1 MQAERRCEQC
11 GQIIPW
17 GEQKCPACG
26 DDERFRWSVSRNE
39 LLLLSVLVL
48 IILFSIT
55 TFLVKT
61 YRAKERELAQKWY
74 VSGERELNAG
84 HAEAALGDFRYA
96 LVYSRNDPLIELHL
110 AHALSAAGHYH
121 EARAYLLG
129 LWASEPGNGTVNL
142 ELARLAAGSG
152 SVAEAVQYYHDAI
165 YGQWDANPTDH
176 RRQSRLEL
184 AEFLLKVGQ
193 KAQAQAELIALAAD
207 LPPDP
212 ALQTQV
218 ATLLLKTGEYEHAAP
233 LFRQA
238 LRLRPNY
245 TPALEGAGETSFEMR
260 NYPDARRYLARAKR
274 LGPLSPQSQSLLE
287 TATLIQESDPLA
299 PRLSGQER
307 ASRARRA
314 FTQGMQRLNEC
325 AAAHGVSLD
334 NNQQQSDFQKVHALA
349 SALQPKVRERN
360 LTHDPDLLLKATD
373 MAFEIEKVTE
383 RACGEP
389 RGMDL
394 ALLLLSQVQ
403 EGGNE

>member
-1 MQAERRCEQC
+1 MIPLGER
-11 GQIIPW
+11 
-17 GEQKCPACG
+17 KCPACG
-26 DDERFRWSVSRNE
+26 EDEGFLWSASRNE

-55 TFLVKT
+55 TFSVKA
-61 YRAKERELAQKWY
+61 YRGKERELAQKWY

-84 HAEAALGDFRYA
+84 HAEAALGDFRSA
-96 LVYSRNDPLIELHL
+96 LVHSRNDPLIELQL
-110 AHALSAAGHYH
+110 ARALSAAGHLH

-129 LWASEPGNGTVNL
+129 LWESEPGNGTVNL

-165 YGQWDANPTDH
+165 YGQWDASPTDH
-176 RRQSRLEL
+176 RRRARLEL

-193 KAQAQAELIALAAD
+193 KAQAQAELIALTAD

-212 ALQTQV
+212 ALETQV
-218 ATLLLKTGEYEHAAP
+218 ATLLMKTGEYEHAAP

-245 TPALEGAGETSFEMR
+245 TAALEGAGEASFEMR

-274 LGPLSPQSQSLLE
+274 LGSLSPQSQSLLE
-287 TATLIQESDPLA
+287 IATLIQESNPLA
-299 PRLSGQER
+299 PRLSGHER
-307 ASRARRA
+307 ASRALRA
-314 FTQGMQRLNEC
+314 FAQSMQRLSEC
-325 AAAHGVSLD
+325 AEARGVSLD
-334 NNQQQSDFQKVHALA
+334 NNQQQYDLQKVHALA
-349 SALQPKVRERN
+349 SALQPKVRERI
-360 LTHDPDLLLKATD
+360 LAHDPDLLLKATD

-389 RGMDL
+389 KGADM